1 MVFLPLLILPTK
13 YSKYSYLGSQLSIF
27 QNCMLW
33 KFKFSLTLN
42 YKYVYVVYM
51 ICIIHIYFMD
61 CFFFFKLN
69 QTTFIKGLKSWNTV
83 QSATCITRVVRNL
96 SCLIHYTQ
104 SIKIQTH
111 NPLES

>member
-61 CFFFFKLN
+61 CFFFFQIESDDFYQRLKKLEHCAKCN
-69 QTTFIKGLKSWNTV
+69 MYYQGCDKFILLDSLHTV
-83 QSATCITRVVRNL
+83 HQDSD
-96 SCLIHYTQ
+96 
-104 SIKIQTH
+104 
-111 NPLES
+111 P